1 MNLKTDLFLVW
12 AKRTEIL
19 EAHSNTLRRCVS
31 KVQLYMLTVLREI
44 TLADVACFVLKLKT
58 DKQIRKLFKV
68 MFFVF

>member
-19 EAHSNTLRRCVS
+19 EAYSNTFRRCVS
-31 KVQLYMLTVLREI
+31 KVQLYMLTVLHEI
-44 TLADVACFVLKLKT
+44 SLADVACFVLKMKT